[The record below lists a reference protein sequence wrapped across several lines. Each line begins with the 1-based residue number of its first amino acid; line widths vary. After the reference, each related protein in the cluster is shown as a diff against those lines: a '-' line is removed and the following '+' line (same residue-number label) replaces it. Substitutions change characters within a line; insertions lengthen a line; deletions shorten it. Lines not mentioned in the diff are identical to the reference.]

1 MGLSWFPANRRGR
14 LRLTALLLLTGGGG
28 ITGISCMISMPGR
41 SHSGPLPPLTT
52 DEAALRGRLERHV
65 RKLAG
70 DIGERNVWTAGTL
83 DAAAAYLRG
92 ELATAGYAVAEQT
105 FEANGQTVRNLE
117 AERKGTTA
125 SEEIV
130 IVGAHY
136 DSVPGSPGADDNA
149 TGVAAV
155 LEIAKSFASGPATAK
170 TVRFVA
176 FVNEEPPFFQ
186 TGEMGSRV
194 CARRCRERNENVVAM
209 LSLETIGYYADA
221 EGSQK
226 YPAPFGWFFPNR
238 GDFIGFVGNFG
249 SRALVRRAIGSFR
262 AAAAFPSEGVAA
274 PAALK
279 GIGWSDQWAFWQEG
293 YPALMVTDT
302 APFRNPNYHT
312 TGDTPDTID
321 YDRLARVTAGLAGVV
336 RDLAAGDR

>member
-1 MGLSWFPANRRGR
+1 MRLFPHNRRGW
-14 LRLTALLLLTGGGG
+14 LRLGALLLLTGGGAF
-28 ITGISCMISMPGR
+28 TGISCMISMPGR
-41 SHSGPLPPLTT
+41 SHSGPLPPLTS
-52 DEAALRGRLERHV
+52 DETALRGRLERHV

-83 DAAAAYLRG
+83 DAAAAYIRG
-92 ELATAGYAVAEQT
+92 EFAGSGGAVAEQT
-105 FEANGQTVRNLE
+105 FAAKGQTVRNLE
-117 AERKGTTA
+117 AERRGTA
-125 SEEIV
+125 APDEIV
-130 IVGAHY
+130 VVGAHY

-336 RDLAAGDR
+336 RELADNRP